1 MTRHCVVGL
10 LWALISAGSCLGA
23 DQPSCP
29 TFRRVTNQGAAG
41 AVEVLARPVPGH
53 HLSVC
58 RPRALSCCS
67 RSVEAQ
73 LGPAA
78 RLDLQR
84 LVEESSHFPLAAF
97 QLQYSKMD
105 DYMGDLLRRA
115 EASLHDMFVRS
126 YGVIYTQNADLF
138 LWLFSQLRLY
148 AGVSAPP
155 PPAPPP
161 PPPHRRPPGGPP
173 PESRRSRRGSD
184 ADAGTGGRGQ
194 RDAVPLADRGG
205 RSPGAGGRRGEEG
218 SRRADDGGRPEP
230 DGRTRRRE
238 RREAPNIHPR
248 GSEAERT
255 LGEGRADE
263 ASSGARATVALQPS
277 PWEPSSRETLSRE
290 PSPQE
295 PSPREPSSCEPS
307 AREMLSRDPSPREP
321 SSREMLSRDPSPREP
336 LLREPSSRET
346 SPPEPSPR
354 EPSSR
359 DPSSREPSSRE
370 PSPRQPSSRGA
381 VQDAR
386 IQAPIFISLSSS
398 PSPPSA
404 SSSSFSSTAS
414 LSSSSPPPP
423 SSSSLSSSS
432 SSSPPP
438 PPLSF
443 VSLSSSS
450 SPPPSSSSS
459 STSPLPPP
467 PPSSSSSPSSSSP
480 LPPSFLSLSSSS
492 SPLPPPPSFL
502 SLSSSSSPLPPP
514 PSFLSPPPPSSP
526 SSPSPLPPPPPS
538 SSSSHSLTPSSLL
551 SSSSRATAAVDLAE
565 VMSEFWSQLLERMLQ
580 LLNPQYRFSDGD
592 LECAVKLAESL
603 RPFGAAPRKLLAQL
617 GRAALA
623 TRSLTRGL
631 RLAAGVAN
639 ATRTAPLSAEC
650 VRSLVRMWYCPYCG
664 GATAAALP
672 PCHAYCLNVLKGC
685 LAHTADMDAAWNS
698 FIDAMLQLTERLEG
712 PFNVETVLAPIDVRI
727 SDAIMHLQENSVQV
741 STQIFAECGIPNP
754 GRAHQAGRG
763 AAPSGYG
770 GRGRVGTS
778 RPPAPTASPSTTIVH
793 LVREARDTLRRMKSF
808 WASLPFSVC
817 SAEGVAADISSEE
830 RCWNGEGEGRY
841 LRDVVGDGL
850 AQQRDNPE
858 VKVDVTR
865 PDLQSRRQIMAL
877 RVMTSQLHGAF
888 HGHDTHFADSSDEW
902 GSGSGDCGGEDASCP
917 RPAEPPPRTSLT
929 PSSGGRAHDGSP
941 SRAPPPAS
949 SSRSAL
955 GLLSAALA
963 AMLRRL
969 Q

>member
-1 MTRHCVVGL
+1 
-10 LWALISAGSCLGA
+10 
-23 DQPSCP
+23 
-29 TFRRVTNQGAAG
+29 
-41 AVEVLARPVPGH
+41 
-53 HLSVC
+53 
-58 RPRALSCCS
+58 
-67 RSVEAQ
+67 
-73 LGPAA
+73 
-78 RLDLQR
+78 
-84 LVEESSHFPLAAF
+84 
-97 QLQYSKMD
+97 MD

-155 PPAPPP
+155 PPAPPQ
-161 PPPHRRPPGGPP
+161 PPHRRTPGGPS
-173 PESRRSRRGSD
+173 PESRRSRRGPDAD
-184 ADAGTGGRGQ
+184 ADAGDRGRRG
-194 RDAVPLADRGG
+194 AVPLADRGG
-205 RSPGAGGRRGEEG
+205 RSPGVGGRRGE
-218 SRRADDGGRPEP
+218 DDGGRPEP
-230 DGRTRRRE
+230 DGRTRRR
-238 RREAPNIHPR
+238 RRESPNIHPR
-248 GSEAERT
+248 GSEAEGT

-263 ASSGARATVALQPS
+263 ASSGARATVVL
-277 PWEPSSRETLSRE
+277 EPSSRETLSRE
-290 PSPQE
+290 PSSRE
-295 PSPREPSSCEPS
+295 PLSRETSPRDPSSREPSSQ
-307 AREMLSRDPSPREP
+307 DPS
-321 SSREMLSRDPSPREP
+321 SH
-336 LLREPSSRET
+336 EPSSRET
-346 SPPEPSPR
+346 SPREPSPRDPSSR

-359 DPSSREPSSRE
+359 DPSSRELSSRDPSSREPSPWEPSSRELSPREPSSRE
-370 PSPRQPSSRGA
+370 PSPRDPLSREPSSRSA

-414 LSSSSPPPP
+414 SSLSSSSPPPAPP
-423 SSSSLSSSS
+423 SSSSSSLSSSSS

-443 VSLSSSS
+443 LSLSSSS

-459 STSPLPPP
+459 STSPLP
-467 PPSSSSSPSSSSP
+467 
-480 LPPSFLSLSSSS
+480 
-492 SPLPPPPSFL
+492 PPPPSFL

-514 PSFLSPPPPSSP
+514 PSFLSPPPSSSSSP
-526 SSPSPLPPPPPS
+526 SSPSPLPPPS
-538 SSSSHSLTPSSLL
+538 SSSYSLTPSSLSSS
-551 SSSSRATAAVDLAE
+551 SSSSRAAAAVDLAE

-639 ATRTAPLSAEC
+639 ATRTVPLSAEC
-650 VRSLVRMWYCPYCG
+650 VRSLVRMWYCPHCG
-664 GATAAALP
+664 GATAVLLP

-754 GRAHQAGRG
+754 GRAHQAGKG

-817 SAEGVAADISSEE
+817 SSAERVAAEISSEE

-902 GSGSGDCGGEDASCP
+902 GSGSGDCGGGEDASCP
-917 RPAEPPPRTSLT
+917 RPAEPPPRASLT
-929 PSSGGRAHDGSP
+929 PSSGGRSHDGSP
-941 SRAPPPAS
+941 SRATPPAS